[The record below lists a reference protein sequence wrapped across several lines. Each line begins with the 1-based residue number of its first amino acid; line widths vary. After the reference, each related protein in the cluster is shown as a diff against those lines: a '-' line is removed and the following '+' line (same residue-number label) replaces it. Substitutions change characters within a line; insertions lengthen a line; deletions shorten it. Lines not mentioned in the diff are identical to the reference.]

1 MSFWMAFLLSFP
13 VFSQNLSLRQVL
25 EISLEKSPDYQIAKN
40 QLESAGLDQKNSFA
54 AFLPSLDFSSQHGKR
69 GLDPDILGETAQTN
83 WVSGASV
90 SLTETFYDN
99 GESYKRYQISGL
111 RYELAKLNH
120 EKVKAQL
127 IRSVAIAYYRAAIS
141 VQNLKFT
148 QRYFQEMERLAR
160 LVTNQ
165 FQQGLKTRKDFLSFK
180 TRAQRGQLDV
190 YRSEQSATL
199 ARGQLSSLIGR
210 SPEEPLSIVESER
223 PVLPKSPLSPTIEV
237 NSLYEKRALE
247 LQNKIADL
255 ELQLARRRFWP
266 EVSLVGA
273 ASYGSSGYVGTGAR
287 FQDNDSAQWNL
298 LLNVKFNLLDWGVR
312 NRNIQVTR
320 VSQDSALQ
328 GLRSSLYSAEQDLQ
342 TYRTQIARAAES
354 YKLAKELQKMEEDT
368 FKILESDYRSGRAT
382 YLELTTG
389 LANLLDAQNRGQE
402 ADLELADLYMRTKY
416 YKGNLN
422 ETTVFE

>member
-1 MSFWMAFLLSFP
+1 MAFLLSFP

>member
-298 LLNVKFNLLDWGVR
+298 LLNLKFNLLDWGVR